1 MILVDTSVLI
11 NYLKGV
17 STAAAD
23 KFQDAID
30 KKIPFGISPYTYQE
44 ILQGAADEQEFAL
57 LKEYLDTQMYY
68 DLKQGRASFS
78 EAAMTC
84 FQCRRMGIT
93 IRSTIDV
100 LIVQTAIENELFLL
114 HDDSDFTA
122 IKKAVPGLK
131 VYQSS

>member
-17 STAAAD
+17 STVAAG

-44 ILQGAADEQEFAL
+44 ILQGAANEQEFTL
-57 LKEYLDTQMYY
+57 LREYLDTQVFY
-68 DLKQGRASFS
+68 DLMHGRASFS
-78 EAAMTC
+78 EAAMIY
-84 FQCRRMGIT
+84 FRCRRMGIT

-100 LIVQTAIENELFLL
+100 LIVQTALENELFLL
-114 HDDSDFTA
+114 HDDKDFTA

-131 VYQSS
+131 VYQLS